1 MPNSNVDVSMLLPIL
16 KKIPLFA
23 DLNENQHKDII
34 QHIVLMYY
42 PANYTIFKEGD
53 AGDALYIL
61 KSGQVNVIK
70 GPKEEGD
77 LPQNIAEINTGGF
90 FGEMALV
97 SDVPRNAT
105 VKATMDSEVFILNKD
120 DFNKLL
126 GENTVLAQQISATV
140 VSRLNQNNKQSQ

>member
-23 DLNENQHKDII
+23 DLNEEQHKDII

-42 PANYTIFKEGD
+42 PQSYTIFKEGD

-61 KSGQVNVIK
+61 KSGQVSVIK
-70 GPKEEGD
+70 EPKEEGD
-77 LPQNIAEINTGGF
+77 LAQKIAEINTGGF

-126 GENTVLAQQISATV
+126 SENTVLAQQISATV
-140 VSRLNQNNKQSQ
+140 IARLNQNNKQSQ

>member
-1 MPNSNVDVSMLLPIL
+1 MPNSNVDASMLLPIL

-23 DLNENQHKDII
+23 DLNEDQHKDII

-61 KSGQVNVIK
+61 KNGQVNVIK

-77 LPQNIAEINTGGF
+77 LSQNIAEINTGGF

-140 VSRLNQNNKQSQ
+140 VSRLNQNNKQNQ

>member
-1 MPNSNVDVSMLLPIL
+1 MPNSNVDITMLLPIL
-16 KKIPLFA
+16 KQIPLFA

-42 PANYTIFKEGD
+42 PKDYTIFKEGD
-53 AGDALYIL
+53 TGDALYIL
-61 KSGQVNVIK
+61 KSGQVSVIK
-70 GPKEEGD
+70 GPKEEED
-77 LPQNIAEINTGGF
+77 LPQKIAEINTGGF

-120 DFNKLL
+120 DFTKLL

-140 VSRLNQNNKQSQ
+140 VSRLNQNNKLSQ